1 MARDVLGDWLQI
13 PLPGAN
19 EDTGWIS
26 VQTRFTAV
34 SGDVMSL
41 PEIEP
46 AYWPVLAFLRNCTHD
61 MLVAEPTGL
70 QIPPVDAFPEND
82 VRVNPGRYAVHDAD
96 AEGYPKVLTVDV
108 KEGSAIDLRL
118 DGNGRKRKC
127 PVP

>member
-13 PLPGAN
+13 PLLDSI
-19 EDTGWIS
+19 EQTGWIS
-26 VQTRFTAV
+26 IQTPFTAV

-61 MLVAEPTGL
+61 MLVAEPAGIE
-70 QIPPVDAFPEND
+70 IPPVDSFPDND
-82 VRVNPGRYAVHDAD
+82 VRVNPGSYAVHDAD
-96 AEGYPKVLTVDV
+96 VDGYPKVLTVDV
-108 KEGSAIDLRL
+108 KEGSAIDLRV
-118 DGNGRKRKC
+118 DGNGSNRKC